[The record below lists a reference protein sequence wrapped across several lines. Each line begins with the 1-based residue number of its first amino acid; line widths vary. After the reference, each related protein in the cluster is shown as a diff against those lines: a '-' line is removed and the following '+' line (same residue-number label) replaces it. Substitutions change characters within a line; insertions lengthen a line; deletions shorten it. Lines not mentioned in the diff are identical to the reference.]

1 MQEGDVQE
9 RISVLRAL
17 IHHHDEQYFQKAA
30 PEIGDREYDRLM
42 EELKKLEADYPLL
55 AAMAAEAPL
64 AERRAAPPSP
74 TQQVG
79 EGVTEGFE
87 HFTHRQRMYSLDK
100 TYSQGDLAT
109 FDERV
114 KKALGLEKVRYSVEP
129 KYDGCAICL
138 TYEGGR
144 LTRAGTR
151 GDGGTGDVVTA
162 NVRTIRDLPQ
172 EVPGLPKDSSID
184 FTGEV
189 YIERAE
195 FERINRAQEEVGM
208 ETYMNPRNLAAG
220 TLKLLESAEAGKREM
235 KIVLYGLGH
244 VEGVT
249 FATQG
254 ELHAKIREWGL
265 PGLAAGW
272 PQMADGM
279 TEAWEMIGKLDVAR
293 KNFPFDTDGAVI
305 KLDDIPSREKLGPT
319 SKHPRWAVAYKY
331 ETEKALTRLNS
342 ITLQIG
348 RTGALTPVAEL
359 EPVLLSG
366 SVVARATL
374 HNEDEIARKDIR
386 VGDTVIVEKAGE
398 IIPAV
403 VSVVLE
409 KRPEGSVPFDFA
421 AEVARLGLDAERR
434 GEDARWYLK
443 NEAHPER
450 IAREIE
456 HYASR
461 GAMDIE
467 GLGEAVVQQLVERGL
482 VKTPADLYFL
492 KKEDLVALDKF
503 GEKSAENLLRAFGES
518 RTRELWRIVNAL
530 GIPQVGSQ
538 TAKDLARRF
547 RSLEALAKAD
557 ETALI
562 SVNGVGETVAQAI
575 IAFFARNDKAALV
588 RRLLGECSLAPVPPP
603 EEAPNAALPLS
614 GKTVVLTGTLPTLS
628 REEAKALVE
637 KAGGRTSGSVS
648 RKTDFVLAGE
658 EAGSKLDKARELGIA
673 VVDESWLRQIAGET
687 GQTALF

>member
-1 MQEGDVQE
+1 MQEDDVQA
-9 RISVLRAL
+9 RIAELRAL
-17 IHHHDEQYFQKAA
+17 IRHHDEMYFQKAA

-42 EELKKLEADYPLL
+42 QELKELEETYPLL
-55 AAMAAEAPL
+55 AAMAGESLPAKKKVAV
-64 AERRAAPPSP
+64 PSP
-74 TQQVG
+74 TQEVG
-79 EGVTEGFE
+79 ESATEGFE
-87 HFTHRQRMYSLDK
+87 HFTHRERMFSLDK
-100 TYSQGDLAT
+100 TYSRGDLTA

-114 KKALGLEKVRYSVEP
+114 KKALGLASVRYSVEP

-138 TYEGGR
+138 TYEGGK
-144 LTRAGTR
+144 LVRAVTR
-151 GDGGTGDVVTA
+151 GDGITGDIVTA
-162 NVRTIRDLPQ
+162 NVRTIRSLPQ
-172 EVPGLPKDSSID
+172 EVPGLPQNSSID

-195 FERINRAQEEVGM
+195 FERINRAQEEAGR

-220 TLKLLESAEAGKREM
+220 TLKLLDSAEAGKREM

-254 ELHAKIREWGL
+254 ELHARIREWGL
-265 PGLAAGW
+265 PGLFQGW
-272 PQMADGM
+272 PQFAEGM
-279 TEAWEMIGKLDVAR
+279 DEAWAKIAELDGAR
-293 KNFPFDTDGAVI
+293 KNFPFDTDGAVL
-305 KLDDIPSREKLGPT
+305 KLDDIPSREKLGTT

-366 SVVARATL
+366 STVARATL

-386 VGDTVIVEKAGE
+386 IGDTVIVEKAGE

-409 KRPEGSVPFDFA
+409 KRPEGSAPFDFA

-434 GEDARWYLK
+434 GEDARWYVK

-467 GLGEAVVQQLVERGL
+467 GLGEAVVQQLVEKSL
-482 VKTPADLYFL
+482 VRTPADLYFL
-492 KKEDLVALDKF
+492 KKEGLVALDKF
-503 GEKSAENLLRAFGES
+503 GEKSAENLLGAIEES
-518 RTRELWRIVNAL
+518 KYRDLWRLVNAL
-530 GIPQVGSQ
+530 GIPQIGAQ

-547 RSLEALAKAD
+547 RSLEVLAKAD
-557 ETALI
+557 AASLTSI
-562 SVNGVGETVAQAI
+562 DGVGDTVAQSILAY
-575 IAFFARNDKAALV
+575 FARADKAALV
-588 RRLLGECSLAPVPPP
+588 QKLLGECGLVPVPPP
-603 EEAPNAALPLS
+603 EEKPEEALPLS

-628 REEAKALVE
+628 REEAKALIE

-648 RKTDFVLAGE
+648 KKTDFVLAGE
-658 EAGSKLDKARELGIA
+658 EAGSKLDKARDLGVP
-673 VVDESWLRQIAGET
+673 VVDEAWLRNVAGEP
-687 GQTALF
+687 GQAALF